1 MAIPVTEVAIVT
13 GASRGLGAALAA
25 QLLAPARRLICIA
38 RSPNVALAAQAQA
51 SGAPLDYR
59 LHDLAD
65 AEATARLAQALGETL
80 REAAAAGTASPIS
93 RFVLVNN
100 AGVIE
105 PIGRIES
112 LAAAP
117 LARALQVNLA
127 AAMLLT
133 AAFLSATDA
142 AGADRRILNIS
153 SGAARH
159 PLAGWSAYCSSK
171 AALDMFTRCI
181 AAEHAGRPDAPRVC
195 SLAPG
200 VLDTGMQATIRT
212 AAPADFPQVERFR
225 KLAAEGALASPAQVA
240 QRIVA
245 YLEGDDFGARE
256 IDDIR
261 DR

>member
-38 RSPNVALAAQAQA
+38 RSPNAALAAQAQA
-51 SGAPLDYR
+51 SGAALDYR

-65 AEATARLAQALGETL
+65 ADATARLAQALGETL
-80 REAAAAGTASPIS
+80 REAAAVSPIS

-181 AAEHAGRPDAPRVC
+181 AAEHAGRPGAPRVC